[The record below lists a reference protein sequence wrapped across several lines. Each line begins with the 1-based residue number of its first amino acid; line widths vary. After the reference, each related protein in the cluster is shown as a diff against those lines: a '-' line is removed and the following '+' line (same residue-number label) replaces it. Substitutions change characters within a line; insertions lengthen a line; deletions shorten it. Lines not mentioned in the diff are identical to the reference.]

1 MAAAVDKARGPVGP
15 SLADL
20 AIGSPVPFPVVQPP
34 RASDVRA
41 GFLGLYIAPVNKQPA
56 PAYLLNRTVN
66 VKGVPR
72 HSTERWYWSG
82 LRARTRAGVCCLCSH
97 RPHRPQTVF
106 ENSIGLLCGACVLP
120 VFWCAVTER

>member
-1 MAAAVDKARGPVGP
+1 MPTAPHNNRS

-20 AIGSPVPFPVVQPP
+20 AIGAPVPFPPVQPP

-41 GFLGLYIAPVNKQPA
+41 GYLGLYIAPVNKQPA

-72 HSTERWYWSG
+72 HSTQRCYWSVT
-82 LRARTRAGVCCLCSH
+82 LK
-97 RPHRPQTVF
+97 
-106 ENSIGLLCGACVLP
+106 
-120 VFWCAVTER
+120 AVTAAQQTAPTQMHLPCRVTVSEDCALVAGEGDFL